1 MTKLANLFDEQNKII
16 VSQSIILQEL
26 NSKLTVAEGHD
37 SSSLTTP
44 GISLDNYEEKMA
56 TVKLRRGAMVRDKT
70 RPKIAPETYKLN
82 HNYRDGNLKIISERS
97 ISIQGSKGFSGVG

>member
-44 GISLDNYEEKMA
+44 GISLDNHYEEKMA

-70 RPKIAPETYKLN
+70 RPKTN
-82 HNYRDGNLKIISERS
+82 RSNGRDKSASNSPLIISYRS
-97 ISIQGSKGFSGVG
+97 ISI

>member
-1 MTKLANLFDEQNKII
+1 LTKLANLFDEQNKII

-70 RPKIAPETYKLN
+70 RPKTN
-82 HNYRDGNLKIISERS
+82 RSNGRDKSASNSPLIISYRS
-97 ISIQGSKGFSGVG
+97 ISI